1 MRRAI
6 LLALLLGCLLLG
18 AGSPGQ
24 AFDPA
29 SVYPT
34 EAAFAASIA
43 PLRAAVE
50 RNPRDVR
57 SRLLLGY
64 AYFSTWRLNQV
75 GAIPYGATYDRLAE
89 AEFRAILQVDPNHLG
104 AHLALYTLLQ
114 SRGDW
119 EAAEALLP
127 RLMSLSRDLGTLGQ
141 AGAVPRPPSPP
152 PSPRPEGAPEQPT
165 LVPPPDV
172 RFRPE
177 DYYVIVDLATGL
189 IYRLNCP
196 QLPRIERGAFFLIK
210 WEAIARGYR
219 PATGPCAP

>member
-1 MRRAI
+1 VRRSV
-6 LLALLLGCLLLG
+6 LLVLIGCLLG

-34 EAAFAASIA
+34 EAAFTASVG
-43 PLRAAVE
+43 PLRAAIE

-57 SRLLLGY
+57 SRFLLGD
-64 AYFSTWRLNQV
+64 AYLSAWRLYRAGV
-75 GAIPYGATYDRLAE
+75 ISYGATYDRPAE
-89 AEFRAILQVDPNHLG
+89 AQFRAIIRMDPNHLG

-114 SRGDW
+114 SRGEW

-127 RLMSLSRDLGTLGQ
+127 RLLSLSRDVGLLAQ
-141 AGAVPRPPSPP
+141 VGAVPRPPSPP
-152 PSPRPEGAPEQPT
+152 QAPRPQVRPEGPT
-165 LVPPPDV
+165 VVPPPDV

-177 DYYVIVDLATGL
+177 DYFVIVDLATGL

-196 QLPRIERGAFFLIK
+196 HLPRIERAAFFLIK
-210 WEAIARGYR
+210 WEAIAQGYR